1 MSENYPQGHF
11 CWTELCSSDWQ
22 GGKTFYSDL
31 FTWSAED
38 QPIGN
43 GLYYTMLKKPHGD
56 VAAMYQMPAD
66 QHAQGVPSYWLSY
79 IAVDDVDAMADK
91 AKSLG
96 ATIVHGPH
104 DVPEAGR
111 MVLLCDPVGAMVAL
125 WQGQG
130 HKGAS
135 VQNEVDTPCWFE
147 LATRDIESS
156 TSFYSEL
163 LGWRAELKAME
174 GMDYT
179 LFKAGDTMVGGMV
192 AMDEQWPDDI
202 PPHWM
207 IYFSVNDCD
216 AQAEQAKK
224 LGGEVCVQPMD
235 VPEVGRFC
243 VLTDPQGAVFSII
256 NLNQ

>member
-1 MSENYPQGHF
+1 M
-11 CWTELCSSDWQ
+11 
-22 GGKTFYSDL
+22 
-31 FTWSAED
+31 
-38 QPIGN
+38 
-43 GLYYTMLKKPHGD
+43 
-56 VAAMYQMPAD
+56 
-66 QHAQGVPSYWLSY
+66 
-79 IAVDDVDAMADK
+79 
-91 AKSLG
+91 
-96 ATIVHGPH
+96 
-104 DVPEAGR
+104 
-111 MVLLCDPVGAMVAL
+111 
-125 WQGQG
+125 
-130 HKGAS
+130 
-135 VQNEVDTPCWFE
+135 
-147 LATRDIESS
+147 
-156 TSFYSEL
+156 

-179 LFKAGDTMVGGMV
+179 LFKASDTMVGGMV

-235 VPEVGRFC
+235 APEVGRFC